1 MKLYAIIINWVGIH
15 ICIDYDT
22 ERPDG
27 TKKNQRQ
34 HQTRER
40 LFKKP
45 WKEVTDVC
53 QGGTGLYRRS
63 MVTPSTSPDQY
74 TSPPLTLWMVR
85 YFSVISVLILLA
97 LAASLII
104 LPLVLPPLPPP
115 PLMLLFVPIA
125 IMLLLFF
132 LAFASADTV
141 APSL

>member
-1 MKLYAIIINWVGIH
+1 MCA
-15 ICIDYDT
+15 
-22 ERPDG
+22 
-27 TKKNQRQ
+27 
-34 HQTRER
+34 
-40 LFKKP
+40 
-45 WKEVTDVC
+45 KEVLDSIGD
-53 QGGTGLYRRS
+53 QWLHLQH
-63 MVTPSTSPDQY
+63 PPDQY

-125 IMLLLFF
+125 IMLLLLF